1 MLEEKYISE
10 KQVNQYVG
18 IKGKKKLVYIWL
30 KKRVKKIGGEDPFE
44 TYGI

>member
-18 IKGKKKLVYIWL
+18 IKGKKK
-30 KKRVKKIGGEDPFE
+30 P
-44 TYGI
+44 GIYLIKEELRK